1 VRRGVLEKSLPHEA
15 GGRRVIFLSG
25 DDVDAKS
32 NVIALFEDAGF
43 VAIDLGDLVTGGV
56 MQQVRGPLAGVN
68 LIQL

>member
-1 VRRGVLEKSLPHEA
+1 M
-15 GGRRVIFLSG
+15 IFLSG

-32 NVIALFEDAGF
+32 NVISLFEDAGF

-68 LIQL
+68 LIQLMG